1 MDSQMTGRRRFL
13 QQGSTL
19 ATAFLS
25 LRGIV
30 QHANAV
36 GSPPPATTGYGPLLK
51 DQQKILDLPAGFTH
65 KVISTRGDVMSDG
78 LVVPGK
84 HDGMGAFKGEDDRV
98 VLVRNHELNPND
110 SKHSAFGPNFELR
123 GKVDLAKVYDA
134 GADRKIAGYGGTTTL
149 VYNPATQTVEK
160 QFLSLAGTE
169 WNCAGGITPWGS
181 WISCEETNAN
191 AGDKHAK
198 TGGKYAKDHGFNFE
212 VPARADSGLVT
223 PVPLKAMGRFRHEAI
238 AVDPRTGII
247 YQTEDRH
254 DGLIYRYIPRSRTNP
269 AAGGKLQ
276 VLRIRQRRGMD
287 TRNWTNSLPP
297 KMPVAKWLQA
307 RWIDV
312 DEVESPDDSLRKQ
325 GHAKGAALFARG
337 EGMWYGNGSI
347 YWACT
352 NGGPFMR
359 GQIFRYIPSPH
370 EGTVRELA
378 KPGRVQLYIESHAS
392 SLIENCDNLTVAPW
406 GDLFIC
412 EDHGGS
418 CALLRVTAKGE
429 VSTFANNSHSSSELA
444 GACFSPDGR
453 TLFVNIQK
461 NGQTLAITGPW
472 KG

>member
-1 MDSQMTGRRRFL
+1 MIGRRRFIKN
-13 QQGSTL
+13 GSAL

-25 LRGIV
+25 LQGV
-30 QHANAV
+30 VKKANAV
-36 GSPPPATTGYGPLLK
+36 GRTSPSGKGYGPLRR
-51 DQQKILDLPAGFTH
+51 DPNKILDLPVGFTQ
-65 KVISTRGDVMSDG
+65 KVISARGDVMSDG

-84 HDGMGAFKGEDDRV
+84 HDGMGAFPSDDGRV
-98 VLVRNHELNPND
+98 ILVRNHELNPKD
-110 SKHSAFGPNFELR
+110 ARHSAFGSNLELR
-123 GKVDLAKVYDA
+123 EKVDLAKIYDSGKNNA
-134 GADRKIAGYGGTTTL
+134 IAGYGGTTTL
-149 VYNPATQTVEK
+149 LYNPAEQKVDTE
-160 QFLSLAGTE
+160 FLSLAGTE
-169 WNCAGGITPWGS
+169 WNCAGGVTPWGS
-181 WISCEETNAN
+181 WISCEETNAK
-191 AGDKHAK
+191 AG
-198 TGGKYAKDHGFNFE
+198 GNYAKDHGYNFE
-212 VPARADSGLVT
+212 VPARADSGLVK

-254 DGLIYRYIPRSRTNP
+254 DGLIYRYIPHSPTNP

-276 VLRIRQRRGMD
+276 ALRVRQRRGMD
-287 TRNWTNSLPP
+287 TRNWNNSLPP
-297 KMPVAKWLQA
+297 KMPVAKWVQVQ
-307 RWIDV
+307 WV
-312 DEVESPDDSLRKQ
+312 DIEEVESPDDSLRKQ
-325 GHAKGAALFARG
+325 GYDKGGALFARG

-378 KPGRVQLYIESHAS
+378 KPGRLQLYIESHAS
-392 SLIENCDNLTVAPW
+392 SLIENCDNITVAPW

-418 CALLRVTAKGE
+418 CALVRVTTKGE
-429 VSTFANNSHSSSELA
+429 ISTFADNSYSSSELA
-444 GACFSPDGR
+444 GACFSPDGS

-472 KG
+472 NT